1 MVFPSSTE
9 MKKTYDLTLTLTSHI
24 PVFPGQP
31 PLSFLPWSNLKVH
44 GNATNAFFM
53 VEHTGTHLDAPAH
66 FIEGGK
72 TVEEIPLERF
82 WGEAL
87 VLDVSSYFGRGELK
101 LPDLEK
107 ILGEKDIEEGDIVLF
122 YSGADKLLG
131 RPEYFTQGVY
141 LTESV
146 AEFLID
152 KKVKGVGIDSPSID
166 SQPFAVHRLLLA
178 REIIIYESLTNLG
191 ELRGKRVI
199 FAGFPL
205 KLQGCTGSPIR
216 AIALCS

>member
-1 MVFPSSTE
+1 
-9 MKKTYDLTLTLTSHI
+9 MKKIYDLTLTLTSDI

-31 PLSFLPWSNLKVH
+31 PLSFLPWSNLAVH

-72 TVEEIPLERF
+72 TVEKIPLECF

-87 VLDVSSYFGRGELK
+87 VLDVSSYLSKGKLELS
-101 LPDLEK
+101 DLK
-107 ILGEKDIEEGDIVLF
+107 RVLGGQDIEEGDIVIF
-122 YSGADKLLG
+122 SSGVDKLLG

-146 AEFLID
+146 AEFLRD
-152 KKVKGVGIDSPSID
+152 KKVKGVGTDSPSID
-166 SQPFAVHRLLLA
+166 SQPFGVHRLLLA
-178 REIIIYESLTNLG
+178 QEIIIYESLTNLE
-191 ELRGKRVI
+191 ELRGKRVT
-199 FAGFPL
+199 FAAFPL
-205 KLQGCTGSPIR
+205 KLKGCTGSPVR